1 MSLEFNLNPKSLENS
16 FFNVNTSH
24 PLIPSAQNFY
34 VYRKFVSIHSE
45 DRNII
50 NYPRSSEFEI
60 ELPEDITNV
69 FTARLVTWTFPS
81 NYYTFSST
89 NGNVTMTFKINEP
102 YNPNK
107 NGLADPL
114 QQAIFEALY
123 YNAANNYL
131 ITIQEGFYNP
141 IEMATTLTNKFNEVV
156 TNYILQYFR
165 DNGYQSLINEFV
177 ALGGY
182 SQFAIVYNN
191 VSQKIWFGNRSSIF
205 TLTNSTQLK
214 KDSTA
219 ESFSCS
225 AKQQVPDFS
234 EWGLPGNIGLS
245 RCDVTSISD
254 KGEPIRFYY
263 GNVEPGDNGYWL
275 LPDPALPNSNTSYLE
290 CPFKIN
296 VMGPSCFYMEIPQLN
311 CIDETQP
318 FNLSPFTMKTNQT
331 NGIVNSAFAKIDVT
345 ATPLTQFYNRDA
357 HPYKYFIPPLER
369 LRRLTIR
376 FRYHNGQLVD
386 FGVFPYSFMIEFTCM
401 TPQQARAY
409 KTVF

>member
-123 YNAANNYL
+123 YNAANN
-131 ITIQEGFYNP
+131 
-141 IEMATTLTNKFNEVV
+141 
-156 TNYILQYFR
+156 
-165 DNGYQSLINEFV
+165 
-177 ALGGY
+177 
-182 SQFAIVYNN
+182 
-191 VSQKIWFGNRSSIF
+191 
-205 TLTNSTQLK
+205 
-214 KDSTA
+214 
-219 ESFSCS
+219 
-225 AKQQVPDFS
+225 
-234 EWGLPGNIGLS
+234 
-245 RCDVTSISD
+245 
-254 KGEPIRFYY
+254 
-263 GNVEPGDNGYWL
+263 
-275 LPDPALPNSNTSYLE
+275 
-290 CPFKIN
+290 
-296 VMGPSCFYMEIPQLN
+296 
-311 CIDETQP
+311 
-318 FNLSPFTMKTNQT
+318 
-331 NGIVNSAFAKIDVT
+331 
-345 ATPLTQFYNRDA
+345 
-357 HPYKYFIPPLER
+357 
-369 LRRLTIR
+369 
-376 FRYHNGQLVD
+376 
-386 FGVFPYSFMIEFTCM
+386 
-401 TPQQARAY
+401 
-409 KTVF
+409 